1 MTSQGL
7 TIADYAVV
15 AVFFAAMVGV
25 GVFFSRRRQD
35 AGTFF
40 GSDKTVPWWL
50 SGISFYMNSFS
61 ALAFVMYSALA
72 YKYGWVPVTVSWLS
86 VPAVLLGARFLAVRW
101 RRAAKGSPIDFVA
114 ARYTPAMCST
124 LAKLL
129 SSST

>member
-1 MTSQGL
+1 MTPQGL

-50 SGISFYMNSFS
+50 SGISFYMNSFFQGPF
-61 ALAFVMYSALA
+61 LQL
-72 YKYGWVPVTVSWLS
+72 LD
-86 VPAVLLGARFLAVRW
+86 PARHR
-101 RRAAKGSPIDFVA
+101 
-114 ARYTPAMCST
+114 
-124 LAKLL
+124 
-129 SSST
+129 

>member
-40 GSDKTVPWWL
+40 GSDKNELLATPWTAARQASL
-50 SGISFYMNSFS
+50 SF
-61 ALAFVMYSALA
+61 
-72 YKYGWVPVTVSWLS
+72 TVSWSLLKSMSIELVMPSIGSLS
-86 VPAVLLGARFLAVRW
+86 L
-101 RRAAKGSPIDFVA
+101 
-114 ARYTPAMCST
+114 
-124 LAKLL
+124 
-129 SSST
+129 